1 MTIHSWSSWRITG
14 VSDEGSGDGREHR
27 DTRDPPQASGG
38 NGPIGELQLTFDR
51 SFLVQL
57 VHHRRAS
64 DKASAPTNDYEHQ
77 DTRDPLQAAD
87 GKG

>member
-1 MTIHSWSSWRITG
+1 M
-14 VSDEGSGDGREHR
+14 
-27 DTRDPPQASGG
+27 
-38 NGPIGELQLTFDR
+38 TFDR